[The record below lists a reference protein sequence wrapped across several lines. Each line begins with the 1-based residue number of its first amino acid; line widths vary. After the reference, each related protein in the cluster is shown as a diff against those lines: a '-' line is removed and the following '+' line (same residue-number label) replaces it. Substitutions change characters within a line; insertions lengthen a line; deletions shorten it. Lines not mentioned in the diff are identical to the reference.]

1 MVQFLNKSNTDMGV
15 LEGIKKGLKVVS
27 GVQAYQDRKE
37 AKDIEGKAQ
46 KLRDHLESE
55 NKKVR
60 QKSKKI
66 LNEFGEC
73 RLNSLKDVVGVF
85 LKYLKV
91 LEKSFKVKEYE
102 ILTQANI
109 THVHY
114 KQMES
119 IEMNAKEATATL
131 LAGGS
136 AAGAAL
142 AGVPS
147 LVTGAVSALA
157 TASTGTAIS
166 TLSGAAATN
175 ATLAWL
181 GGGSLAA
188 GGGGMAA
195 GSAVLAG
202 VTGAT
207 MGVFALA
214 AAGIVS
220 SAVYSKKLTAANEY
234 YEKLKVEEAKLKAAW
249 VVVES
254 INKRALEL
262 QSLTSELTN
271 KAIMQLNYLEPLIYD
286 FDNDDAYYV
295 ETFQK
300 SALLSKAVGDIS
312 QVPLLDENGNVNKES
327 ELIQLEMK
335 SILNTEL

>member
-1 MVQFLNKSNTDMGV
+1 
-15 LEGIKKGLKVVS
+15 
-27 GVQAYQDRKE
+27 
-37 AKDIEGKAQ
+37 
-46 KLRDHLESE
+46 
-55 NKKVR
+55 
-60 QKSKKI
+60 
-66 LNEFGEC
+66 
-73 RLNSLKDVVGVF
+73 
-85 LKYLKV
+85 
-91 LEKSFKVKEYE
+91 
-102 ILTQANI
+102 
-109 THVHY
+109 
-114 KQMES
+114 MES

-131 LAGGS
+131 LAGGG

>member
-1 MVQFLNKSNTDMGV
+1 MVQFSNKFNTDMGI

-37 AKDIEGKAQ
+37 AKDIKGKAQ
-46 KLRDHLESE
+46 KLRYHIESE
-55 NKKVR
+55 DEKVR
-60 QKSKKI
+60 QKSEKI

-73 RLNSLKDVVGVF
+73 RLNSLNVVGVF
-85 LKYLKV
+85 LNFLKI
-91 LEKSFKVKEYE
+91 LEKKFKVKEYE
-102 ILTQANI
+102 ILAQANI
-109 THVHY
+109 TPVQY
-114 KQMES
+114 KQMAS
-119 IEMNAKEATATL
+119 VEMNAREATATL
-131 LAGGS
+131 VAGGC
-136 AAGAAL
+136 AASAAL

-195 GSAVLAG
+195 GSAVLTG
-202 VTGAT
+202 ITGAT

-220 SAVYSKKLTAANEY
+220 SAVYSKKLKDANEY
-234 YEKLKVEEAKLKAAW
+234 YEKLKVEEARLRAAW
-249 VVVES
+249 VVIEG

-262 QSLTSELTN
+262 QSLTSELTAKTVN
-271 KAIMQLNYLEPLIYD
+271 QLNYLEPLIYD

-300 SALLSKAVGDIS
+300 SALLSKAVGDLS
-312 QVPLLDENGNVNKES
+312 QVPLLDENGTVSKDS
-327 ELIQLEMK
+327 ELIQLKMK

>member
-1 MVQFLNKSNTDMGV
+1 MGI

-46 KLRDHLESE
+46 ILLQNLKSE
-55 NKKVR
+55 DKKVR
-60 QKSKKI
+60 QRSKKI
-66 LNEFGEC
+66 LSEFGQC
-73 RLNSLKDVVGVF
+73 RLDSLKSVVGVF

-91 LEKSFKVKEYE
+91 LEKNFKVKEYE

-109 THVHY
+109 TEVKY
-114 KQMES
+114 KEMAS
-119 IEMNAKEATATL
+119 VEMNAREATATL
-131 LAGGS
+131 VAGGS
-136 AAGAAL
+136 AASAAL

-188 GGGGMAA
+188 GGGGIAA
-195 GSAVLAG
+195 GSAVLTG
-202 VTGAT
+202 ITGAT

-234 YEKLKVEEAKLKAAW
+234 YEKLKIEEAKLKAGW
-249 VVVES
+249 RVVES
-254 INKRALEL
+254 INQRALEL
-262 QSLTSELTN
+262 QSLTTEITN
-271 KAIMQLNYLEPLIYD
+271 RAVKQLDYLEPLIYD
-286 FDNDDAYYV
+286 FDNNDAYYL

-300 SALLSKAVGDIS
+300 SALLAKAVGDLS
-312 QVPLLDENGNVNKES
+312 QVPLLDENGEVNKES
-327 ELIQLEMK
+327 ELIQLKMK
-335 SILNTEL
+335 SILNSEL

>member
-1 MVQFLNKSNTDMGV
+1 MGI
-15 LEGIKKGLKVVS
+15 LEGVKKGLKVVS

-37 AKDIEGKAQ
+37 AKNIEEKANILQ
-46 KLRDHLESE
+46 EYLVAE
-55 NKKVR
+55 NERVR
-60 QKSKKI
+60 QRSEKI
-66 LNEFGEC
+66 LNEFGKC
-73 RLNSLKDVVGVF
+73 RLNSLKDAVGVF
-85 LKYLKV
+85 LQYLTF
-91 LEKSFKVKEYE
+91 LEKNFKVKEYE
-102 ILTQANI
+102 ILAKANI
-109 THVHY
+109 TQVQY
-114 KQMES
+114 QQMS
-119 IEMNAKEATATL
+119 SVEMNAREAVATL
-131 LAGGS
+131 VAGGS
-136 AAGAAL
+136 AATAAL

-202 VTGAT
+202 ITGVTV
-207 MGVFALA
+207 GVFALA

-220 SAVYSKKLTAANEY
+220 SAVYSKKLTAASNY
-234 YEKLKVEEAKLKAAW
+234 YEKLKQQEAKLKAGW
-249 VVVES
+249 VVIEA

-262 QSLTSELTN
+262 QSLTSEMTTR
-271 KAIMQLNYLEPLIYD
+271 AIKQLVYLEPLIYD
-286 FDNDDAYYV
+286 FDNNDTYFV

-300 SALLSKAVGDIS
+300 SALLAKSVGELS
-312 QVPLLDENGNVNKES
+312 QVPILDESGSVNNES
-327 ELIQLEMK
+327 KLIQLKMK
-335 SILNTEL
+335 SILNSEL

>member
-1 MVQFLNKSNTDMGV
+1 MGI

-46 KLRDHLESE
+46 ILLQNLKSE
-55 NKKVR
+55 DKKVR
-60 QKSKKI
+60 QRSKKI
-66 LNEFGEC
+66 LSEFGQC
-73 RLNSLKDVVGVF
+73 RLDSLKSVVGVF

-91 LEKSFKVKEYE
+91 LEKNFKVKEYE

-109 THVHY
+109 TKVKY
-114 KQMES
+114 KEMAS
-119 IEMNAKEATATL
+119 VEMNAREATATL
-131 LAGGS
+131 VAGGS
-136 AAGAAL
+136 AASAAL

-188 GGGGMAA
+188 GGGGIAA
-195 GSAVLAG
+195 GSAVLTG
-202 VTGAT
+202 ITGAT

-234 YEKLKVEEAKLKAAW
+234 YEKLKIEEAKLKAGW
-249 VVVES
+249 RVVES
-254 INKRALEL
+254 INQRALEL
-262 QSLTSELTN
+262 QSLTTEITN
-271 KAIMQLNYLEPLIYD
+271 RAVKQLDYLEPLIYD
-286 FDNDDAYYV
+286 FDNNDAYYL

-300 SALLSKAVGDIS
+300 SALLAKAVGDLS
-312 QVPLLDENGNVNKES
+312 QVPLLDENGEVNKES
-327 ELIQLEMK
+327 ELIQLKMK
-335 SILNTEL
+335 SILNSEL

>member
-1 MVQFLNKSNTDMGV
+1 MGI

-46 KLRDHLESE
+46 ILLQNLKSE
-55 NKKVR
+55 DKKVR
-60 QKSKKI
+60 QRSKKI
-66 LNEFGEC
+66 LSEFGQC
-73 RLNSLKDVVGVF
+73 RLDSLKSVVGVF

-91 LEKSFKVKEYE
+91 LEKNFKVKEYE

-109 THVHY
+109 TKVKY
-114 KQMES
+114 KEMAS
-119 IEMNAKEATATL
+119 VEMNAREATATL
-131 LAGGS
+131 VAGGS
-136 AAGAAL
+136 AASAAL

-188 GGGGMAA
+188 GGGGIAA
-195 GSAVLAG
+195 GSAVLTG
-202 VTGAT
+202 ITGAT

-220 SAVYSKKLTAANEY
+220 SAVYSKKLTSANEY
-234 YEKLKVEEAKLKAAW
+234 YEKLKIEESKLKAGW
-249 VVVES
+249 RVVES
-254 INKRALEL
+254 INQRALEL
-262 QSLTSELTN
+262 QSLTTEITN
-271 KAIMQLNYLEPLIYD
+271 RAVKQLDYLEPLIYD
-286 FDNDDAYYV
+286 FDNNDAYYL

-300 SALLSKAVGDIS
+300 SALLAKAVGDLS
-312 QVPLLDENGNVNKES
+312 QVPLLDENGEVNKES
-327 ELIQLEMK
+327 ELIQLKMK
-335 SILNTEL
+335 SILNSEL

>member
-1 MVQFLNKSNTDMGV
+1 MGI

-46 KLRDHLESE
+46 LLLQNLKSE
-55 NKKVR
+55 DKKVR
-60 QKSKKI
+60 QRSKKI
-66 LNEFGEC
+66 LSEFGQC
-73 RLNSLKDVVGVF
+73 RLDSLKSVVGVF

-91 LEKSFKVKEYE
+91 LEKNFKVKEYE

-109 THVHY
+109 TKVKY
-114 KQMES
+114 KEMAS
-119 IEMNAKEATATL
+119 VEMNAREATATL
-131 LAGGS
+131 VAGGS
-136 AAGAAL
+136 AASAAL

-188 GGGGMAA
+188 GGGGIAA
-195 GSAVLAG
+195 GSAVLTG
-202 VTGAT
+202 ITGAT

-234 YEKLKVEEAKLKAAW
+234 YEKLKIEEAKLKAGW
-249 VVVES
+249 RVVES
-254 INKRALEL
+254 INQRALEL
-262 QSLTSELTN
+262 QSLTTEITN
-271 KAIMQLNYLEPLIYD
+271 RAVKQLDYLEPLIYD
-286 FDNDDAYYV
+286 FDNNDAYYL

-300 SALLSKAVGDIS
+300 SALLAKAVGDLS
-312 QVPLLDENGNVNKES
+312 QVPLLDENGEVNKES
-327 ELIQLEMK
+327 ELIQLKMK
-335 SILNTEL
+335 SILNSEL

>member
-1 MVQFLNKSNTDMGV
+1 MGI

-46 KLRDHLESE
+46 ILLQNLKSE
-55 NKKVR
+55 DKKVR
-60 QKSKKI
+60 QRSKKI
-66 LNEFGEC
+66 LSEFGQC
-73 RLNSLKDVVGVF
+73 RLDSLKSVVGVF

-91 LEKSFKVKEYE
+91 LEKNFKVKEYE

-109 THVHY
+109 TKVKY
-114 KQMES
+114 KEMAS
-119 IEMNAKEATATL
+119 VEMNAREATATL
-131 LAGGS
+131 VAGGS
-136 AAGAAL
+136 AASVAL

-188 GGGGMAA
+188 GGGGIAA
-195 GSAVLAG
+195 GSAVLTG
-202 VTGAT
+202 ITGAT

-234 YEKLKVEEAKLKAAW
+234 YEKLKIEEAKLKAGW
-249 VVVES
+249 RVVES
-254 INKRALEL
+254 INQRALEL
-262 QSLTSELTN
+262 QSLTTEITN
-271 KAIMQLNYLEPLIYD
+271 RAVKQLEYLEPLIYD
-286 FDNDDAYYV
+286 FDNNDAYYL

-300 SALLSKAVGDIS
+300 SALLAKAVGDLS
-312 QVPLLDENGNVNKES
+312 QVPLLDENGEVNKES
-327 ELIQLEMK
+327 ELIQLKMK
-335 SILNTEL
+335 SILNSEL

>member
-1 MVQFLNKSNTDMGV
+1 MGV

-46 KLRDHLESE
+46 NLRYHLERE
-55 NKKVR
+55 NEKVR
-60 QKSKKI
+60 QRSEDI
-66 LNEFGEC
+66 LNGFGEC
-73 RLNSLKDVVGVF
+73 RLDSLKSVVGVF
-85 LKYLKV
+85 LRYLKF
-91 LEKSFKVKEYE
+91 LEQNFRVKEYE

-109 THVHY
+109 TKVQY
-114 KQMES
+114 REMAS
-119 IEMNAKEATATL
+119 VDMNAREAIATL
-131 LAGGS
+131 VAGGG

-147 LVTGAVSALA
+147 LVTGAVSTFAA
-157 TASTGTAIS
+157 ASTGTAIS
-166 TLSGAAATN
+166 SLSGAAATN

-195 GSAVLAG
+195 GATVLTG
-202 VTGAT
+202 ITGAT

-234 YEKLKVEEAKLKAAW
+234 YEKLKVEEAKLNAAW
-249 VVVES
+249 RVVEA

-262 QSLTSELTN
+262 QSLTTEITN
-271 KAIMQLNYLEPLIYD
+271 RAVIQLDYLEPLIYD
-286 FDNDDAYYV
+286 FDNNDAYYL

-300 SALLSKAVGDIS
+300 SALLAKAVGDLS
-312 QVPLLDENGNVNKES
+312 QVPLLDENGEVNEES
-327 ELIQLEMK
+327 ELIQFKMK
-335 SILNTEL
+335 SILNSEL

>member
-1 MVQFLNKSNTDMGV
+1 MGI

-46 KLRDHLESE
+46 ILLQNLKSE
-55 NKKVR
+55 DKKVR
-60 QKSKKI
+60 QRSKKI
-66 LNEFGEC
+66 LSEFGQC
-73 RLNSLKDVVGVF
+73 RLDSLKSVVGVF

-91 LEKSFKVKEYE
+91 LEKNFKVKEYE

-109 THVHY
+109 TKVKY
-114 KQMES
+114 KEMAS
-119 IEMNAKEATATL
+119 VEMNAREATATL
-131 LAGGS
+131 VAGGS
-136 AAGAAL
+136 AASAAL

-188 GGGGMAA
+188 GGGGIAA
-195 GSAVLAG
+195 GSAVLTG
-202 VTGAT
+202 ITGAT

-234 YEKLKVEEAKLKAAW
+234 YEKLKIEEAKLKAGW
-249 VVVES
+249 RVVES
-254 INKRALEL
+254 INQRALEL
-262 QSLTSELTN
+262 QSLTTEITN
-271 KAIMQLNYLEPLIYD
+271 RAVKQLEYLEPLIYD
-286 FDNDDAYYV
+286 FYNNDAYYL

-300 SALLSKAVGDIS
+300 SALLAKAVGDLS
-312 QVPLLDENGNVNKES
+312 QVPLLDENGEVNKES
-327 ELIQLEMK
+327 ELIQLKMK
-335 SILNTEL
+335 SILNSEL

>member
-1 MVQFLNKSNTDMGV
+1 MGI

-46 KLRDHLESE
+46 ILLQNLKSE
-55 NKKVR
+55 DKKVR
-60 QKSKKI
+60 QRSKKI
-66 LNEFGEC
+66 LSEFGQC
-73 RLNSLKDVVGVF
+73 RLDSLKSVVGVF

-91 LEKSFKVKEYE
+91 LEKNFKVKEYE

-109 THVHY
+109 TKVKY
-114 KQMES
+114 KEMAS
-119 IEMNAKEATATL
+119 VEMNAREATATL
-131 LAGGS
+131 VAGGS
-136 AAGAAL
+136 AASAAL

-188 GGGGMAA
+188 GGGGIAA
-195 GSAVLAG
+195 GSAVLTG
-202 VTGAT
+202 ITGAT

-234 YEKLKVEEAKLKAAW
+234 YEKLKIEEAKLKAGW
-249 VVVES
+249 RVVES
-254 INKRALEL
+254 INQRALEL
-262 QSLTSELTN
+262 QSLTTEITN
-271 KAIMQLNYLEPLIYD
+271 RAVKQLEYLEPLIYD
-286 FDNDDAYYV
+286 FDNNDAYYL

-300 SALLSKAVGDIS
+300 SALLAKAVGDLS
-312 QVPLLDENGNVNKES
+312 QVPLLDENGEVNKES
-327 ELIQLEMK
+327 ELIQLKMK
-335 SILNTEL
+335 SILNSEL

>member
-1 MVQFLNKSNTDMGV
+1 MGI

-46 KLRDHLESE
+46 LLLQNLKSE
-55 NKKVR
+55 DKKVR
-60 QKSKKI
+60 QRSNKI
-66 LNEFGEC
+66 LSEFGQC
-73 RLNSLKDVVGVF
+73 RLDSLKSVVGVF

-91 LEKSFKVKEYE
+91 LEKNFKVKEYE

-109 THVHY
+109 TKVKY
-114 KQMES
+114 KEMAS
-119 IEMNAKEATATL
+119 VEMNAREATATL
-131 LAGGS
+131 VAGGS
-136 AAGAAL
+136 AASAAL

-188 GGGGMAA
+188 GGGGIAA
-195 GSAVLAG
+195 GSAVLTG
-202 VTGAT
+202 ITGAT

-234 YEKLKVEEAKLKAAW
+234 YEKLKIEEAKLKAGW
-249 VVVES
+249 RVVES
-254 INKRALEL
+254 INQRALEL
-262 QSLTSELTN
+262 QSLTTEITN
-271 KAIMQLNYLEPLIYD
+271 RAVKQLDYLEPLIYD
-286 FDNDDAYYV
+286 FDNNDAYYL

-300 SALLSKAVGDIS
+300 SALLAKAVGDLS
-312 QVPLLDENGNVNKES
+312 QVPLLDENGEVNKES
-327 ELIQLEMK
+327 ELIQLKMK
-335 SILNTEL
+335 SILNSEL

>member
-1 MVQFLNKSNTDMGV
+1 MGI

-46 KLRDHLESE
+46 ILLQNLKSE
-55 NKKVR
+55 DKKVR
-60 QKSKKI
+60 QRSKKI
-66 LNEFGEC
+66 LSEFGQC
-73 RLNSLKDVVGVF
+73 RLDSLKSVVGVF

-91 LEKSFKVKEYE
+91 LEKNFKVKEYE
-102 ILTQANI
+102 ILAQANI
-109 THVHY
+109 TKVKY
-114 KQMES
+114 KEMAS
-119 IEMNAKEATATL
+119 VEMNAREATATL
-131 LAGGS
+131 VAGGS
-136 AAGAAL
+136 AASAAL

-188 GGGGMAA
+188 GGGGIAA
-195 GSAVLAG
+195 GSAVLTG
-202 VTGAT
+202 ITGAT

-234 YEKLKVEEAKLKAAW
+234 YEKLKIEEAKLKAGW
-249 VVVES
+249 RVVES
-254 INKRALEL
+254 INQRALEL
-262 QSLTSELTN
+262 QSLTTEITN
-271 KAIMQLNYLEPLIYD
+271 RAVKQLDYLEPLIYD
-286 FDNDDAYYV
+286 FDNNDAYYL

-300 SALLSKAVGDIS
+300 SALLAKAVGDLS
-312 QVPLLDENGNVNKES
+312 QVPLLDENGEVNKES
-327 ELIQLEMK
+327 ELIQLKMK
-335 SILNTEL
+335 SILNSEL

>member
-1 MVQFLNKSNTDMGV
+1 MGI

-46 KLRDHLESE
+46 LLLQNLKSE
-55 NKKVR
+55 EKKVR
-60 QKSKKI
+60 QRSKKI
-66 LNEFGEC
+66 LSEFGQC
-73 RLNSLKDVVGVF
+73 RLDSLKSVVGVF

-91 LEKSFKVKEYE
+91 LEKNFKVKEYE

-109 THVHY
+109 TKVKY
-114 KQMES
+114 KEMAS
-119 IEMNAKEATATL
+119 VEMNAREATATL
-131 LAGGS
+131 VAGGS
-136 AAGAAL
+136 AASAAL

-188 GGGGMAA
+188 GGGGIAA
-195 GSAVLAG
+195 GSAVLTG
-202 VTGAT
+202 ITGAT

-234 YEKLKVEEAKLKAAW
+234 YEKLKIEEAKLKAGW
-249 VVVES
+249 RVVES
-254 INKRALEL
+254 INQRALEL
-262 QSLTSELTN
+262 QSLTTEITN
-271 KAIMQLNYLEPLIYD
+271 RAVKQLDYLEPLIYD
-286 FDNDDAYYV
+286 FDNNDAYYL

-300 SALLSKAVGDIS
+300 SALLAKAVGDLS
-312 QVPLLDENGNVNKES
+312 QVPLLDENGEVNKES
-327 ELIQLEMK
+327 ELIQLKMK
-335 SILNTEL
+335 SILNSEL